1 MTIEEMKKKK
11 TEKGFTNEMLS
22 KLSGVPL
29 GTVQKIMSGETTAP
43 RKFTIDALSKVLAD
57 ESGDY
62 TKISHSEKSMVSETA
77 VAYSAEV
84 GKRKY
89 TIDDY
94 YAIPEDRR
102 VELIDGVIYDMGA
115 PSLSHQRIL
124 GDLFVLFRECAS
136 KHNMPCEVYLSPCD
150 VRLDKD
156 NYTMVQPDLLVIC
169 GEYDE
174 NGIRYEG
181 APELVVEILSPS
193 SRSKDMVL
201 KLYKYQNAGVKEYWI
216 IDPKHRTVYIHQFSD
231 EDYAPKQY
239 AFDQEIP
246 IGISEGKCSIDFSK
260 VRA

>member
-43 RKFTIDALSKVLAD
+43 RKFTIDALSKVLGD

-136 KHNMPCEVYLSPCD
+136 KHNMTCEVYLSPCD

>member
-1 MTIEEMKKKK
+1 MTIEEMKQKK
-11 TEKGFTNEMLS
+11 TEKGYTNEMLS

-43 RKFTIDALSKVLAD
+43 RKFTIDALSKVLGE
-57 ESGDY
+57 ESVEY
-62 TKISHSEKSMVSETA
+62 TKASPSGRSGVSETA
-77 VAYSAEV
+77 VAYSADG
-84 GKRKY
+84 GKKKY

-94 YAIPEDRR
+94 YAIPDDRR
-102 VELIDGVIYDMGA
+102 VELIDGVIYDMEV
-115 PSLSHQRIL
+115 PSLTHQRIL
-124 GDLFVLFRECAS
+124 GDLFVLFRTCAS
-136 KHNMPCEVYLSPCD
+136 EHNMPCEVYLSPCD

-156 NYTMVQPDLLVIC
+156 NYTMVQPDLLVLC

-181 APELVVEILSPS
+181 APELVIEILSPS

-201 KLYKYQNAGVKEYWI
+201 KLYKYSNAGVKEYWI
-216 IDPKHRTVYIHQFSD
+216 VDPKHRIVYVHQFSD

-239 AFDQEIP
+239 AFDAEIP
-246 IGISEGKCSIDFSK
+246 VGISGGKCSIDFSK

>member
-43 RKFTIDALSKVLAD
+43 RKFTIDALSKVLGD

-77 VAYSAEV
+77 VAYSAEG

-102 VELIDGVIYDMGA
+102 VELIDGVIYDMGD

-174 NGIRYEG
+174 NGILYEG

>member
-43 RKFTIDALSKVLAD
+43 RKFTIDALSKVLGD

-84 GKRKY
+84 GKRKC

-102 VELIDGVIYDMGA
+102 VELIDGIIYDMGA

-124 GDLFVLFRECAS
+124 GDLFVLFRE
-136 KHNMPCEVYLSPCD
+136 EVP
-150 VRLDKD
+150 
-156 NYTMVQPDLLVIC
+156 
-169 GEYDE
+169 
-174 NGIRYEG
+174 
-181 APELVVEILSPS
+181 AF
-193 SRSKDMVL
+193 
-201 KLYKYQNAGVKEYWI
+201 KYQYFSA
-216 IDPKHRTVYIHQFSD
+216 RT
-231 EDYAPKQY
+231 
-239 AFDQEIP
+239 
-246 IGISEGKCSIDFSK
+246 SK
-260 VRA
+260 

>member
-43 RKFTIDALSKVLAD
+43 RKFTIDALSKVLGD

-62 TKISHSEKSMVSETA
+62 TNISHSEKNMVSETA
-77 VAYSAEV
+77 VAYSAED

-115 PSLSHQRIL
+115 PSLYHQRIL

-169 GEYDE
+169 GEHDE

>member
-11 TEKGFTNEMLS
+11 TEKGYTNEMLS

-43 RKFTIDALSKVLAD
+43 RKLTIDALSKVLGD
-57 ESGDY
+57 GLVDY
-62 TKISHSEKSMVSETA
+62 TKVTYPESGMVSETA
-77 VAYSAEV
+77 VAYSAEG
-84 GKRKY
+84 GKKRY

-94 YAIPEDRR
+94 YAIPDDRR

-115 PSLSHQRIL
+115 PSLTHQRIL

-181 APELVVEILSPS
+181 APEMVVEILSPS

-216 IDPKHRTVYIHQFSD
+216 IDSKHRTVYVHEFMD

-239 AFDQEIP
+239 DFDAEIP
-246 IGISEGKCSIDFSK
+246 VGISGGKCSIDFSK